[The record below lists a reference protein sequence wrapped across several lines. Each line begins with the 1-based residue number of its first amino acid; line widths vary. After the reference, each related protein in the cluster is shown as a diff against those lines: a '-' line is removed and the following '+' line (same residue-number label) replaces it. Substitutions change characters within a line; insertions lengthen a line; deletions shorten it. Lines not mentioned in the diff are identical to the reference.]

1 MIITFWIWL
10 LLFLTKLSYSSHEP
24 IDKDSAKN
32 CKYLDETHLE
42 NFFKAIDYRKDF
54 FIERLA
60 QAVDIPSVSSQSE
73 SQGDLLYMLEWAG
86 DILKNLGFSWQIK
99 IPTLSNNSKYRSSL
113 KYPFL
118 FGHLPI
124 AQKIREQTLNKSK
137 TLLIYGH
144 VDVVAAK
151 YSDGWEQSD
160 PFVLERKNGFLK
172 GRGTTDD
179 KGPVVAWL
187 NALSVLKEELG
198 NDCFPP
204 LNIKIFL
211 ETGEEIGSPGL
222 RKILSNEATFFN
234 DIDYLV
240 VTDNSWLTNHKPCL
254 TYGLR
259 GMVYFSLEIKGPFNQ
274 DLHSGIYGGPVDEPL
289 QESVYLL
296 ASLVDKDGKILIP
309 EIYDDVLPLEEPEN
323 ASYSSIQFNDKNP
336 GAYYVASKNE
346 VLAKKWRWP
355 SLSIHGVEGS
365 VSQKG
370 DVKTVIP
377 HRILSKFSIRLV
389 PDQDPERVK
398 ALVRTYL
405 EELHANWTMGKEDT
419 NTMTL
424 ESLHEGIQAWYN
436 PNPQNN
442 PVFIIA
448 EKAVKRVYGL
458 KPDYTREGGTI
469 PAVVY
474 LSQAVPSPTNV
485 ILLPIGTADDGAHSQ
500 NEKISEQHFMNGTKL
515 MLAYIYELSLTQY

>member
-1 MIITFWIWL
+1 MITVFWTCL
-10 LLFLTKLSYSSHEP
+10 LLYSNTLSYSH
-24 IDKDSAKN
+24 DSTNK
-32 CKYLDETHLE
+32 ETL
-42 NFFKAIDYRKDF
+42 FKAIDYRKDVF
-54 FIERLA
+54 VERLA
-60 QAVDIPSVSSQSE
+60 HAVAIPSVSSQSE
-73 SQGDLLYMLEWAG
+73 HQEDLVNMLKWTG
-86 DILKNLGFSWQIK
+86 DILNNLGFFWQIK
-99 IPTLSNNSKYRSSL
+99 SPTLSNKSNSSTSL

-118 FGHLPI
+118 LGHLAK
-124 AQKIREQTLNKSK
+124 AQNINKQVLNKSK
-137 TLLIYGH
+137 TLLIYAH

-151 YSDGWEQSD
+151 QSEGWEQSD
-160 PFVLERKNGFLK
+160 PFVMERKNGFLK

-222 RKILSNEATFFN
+222 REILSNEATFFN

-240 VTDNSWLTNHKPCL
+240 VTDNYCLTNYKPCL

-259 GMVYFSLEIKGPFNQ
+259 GMVYFSLEINGPFKQ
-274 DLHSGIYGGPVDEPL
+274 DLHSGVHGGPIDEPL
-289 QESVYLL
+289 RESVYLL
-296 ASLVDKDGKILIP
+296 ASMVDKDGKILIP

-323 ASYSSIQFNDKNP
+323 ASYSSIQFNDETP
-336 GAYYVASKNE
+336 GAYFVASKNE

-355 SLSIHGVEGS
+355 SLSVHGIEGS
-365 VSQKG
+365 ISQKG
-370 DVKTVIP
+370 DVKSVIP

-398 ALVRTYL
+398 ELVRSYL
-405 EELHANWTMGKEDT
+405 EELHADWTLGKENA

-424 ESLHEGIQAWYN
+424 KSLHEGVLAWYN

-442 PVFIIA
+442 PVFIAA

-458 KPDYTREGGTI
+458 EPDYTREGGTI

-474 LSQAVPSPTNV
+474 LSQAIPSPTNV
-485 ILLPIGTADDGAHSQ
+485 ILLPIGTTDDGAHSQ
-500 NEKISEQHFMNGTKL
+500 NEKLSEQHFMNGTKL